1 MLLTIDP
8 TADSPLFE
16 QVATGIRAAVV
27 AGDLRPGERLP
38 AARDLAA
45 ALEVNMHTV
54 LHAYRTLREEGL
66 IQVRRG
72 RGTVVSTRSS
82 TDYRGLRRALA
93 DLVREGDRLGLSRT
107 GLADLIRHAPGAAP

>member
-8 TADSPLFE
+8 AAEAALFE

-27 AGDLRPGERLP
+27 AGELEPGQRLP
-38 AARDLAA
+38 AARELAA

-54 LHAYRTLREEGL
+54 LRAYRTLREEGL
-66 IQVRRG
+66 IQVRPG
-72 RGTVVSTRSS
+72 RGTVVCAHSS
-82 TDYRGLRRALA
+82 ADYQSLRQALA

-107 GLADLIRHAPGAAP
+107 GLADLIRHAPGATR